1 MKKILWSFGVL
12 IVAAVAVVLW
22 FVRTRA
28 PETVDDAKAA
38 GKTVADFPQTGSR
51 AFDQMDG
58 GIALTDDETMGRNT
72 WLLWTAGDQTF
83 WDRMAQQAFGLS
95 DLLKTID
102 SRPRTTR
109 FRDMGLVNQPGF
121 EQATQPDEYGLWLD
135 TGPQEDGV
143 DPSVYG
149 RPSGVVGLRVYPN
162 PTIRQRGSTALE
174 RRSLLQRSR
183 LLQRSQT
190 RAAVRGWNVMWILP
204 RLLQSVEA
212 P

>member
-1 MKKILWSFGVL
+1 
-12 IVAAVAVVLW
+12 
-22 FVRTRA
+22 
-28 PETVDDAKAA
+28 
-38 GKTVADFPQTGSR
+38 
-51 AFDQMDG
+51 MDG

-102 SRPRTTR
+102 SRQRTTR

-149 RPSGVVGLRVYPN
+149 RPSGIVGLRVYPN
-162 PTIRQRGSTALE
+162 PRFDSAARQRWNADRYYSDPNYYNDPE
-174 RRSLLQRSR
+174 
-183 LLQRSQT
+183 T
-190 RAAVRGWNVMWILP
+190 RAALRGRNVMWILP